1 MVGAVQSRHKFGI
14 ISILHRRSNLLF
26 KEESLLP
33 LRPSIP
39 LFCLAL
45 CSAAQAAPTAE
56 TEAAFQHAIQIAEA
70 NQQWINL
77 IVEQEKTGRSDRQT
91 QTQAI
96 LEMTQNNQAYEEE
109 LRKASA
115 GGHAVATYLLANL
128 QEGSKTSP
136 SQDSVS
142 RHAEAWALY
151 QSAAGQGLMA
161 GAVMLLR
168 ECENGSLRFKL
179 DDPELLR
186 LRDQLIKALEQPD
199 PYSDYYPLPAI
210 NSFCFKEQK
219 MIAINRE
226 RPVTALMDFYAPLL
240 LSLEQFRA
248 DGYYLLTV
256 KGDIESPKARDYF
269 NQMQALTP
277 DCLDPISMGFM
288 FKVMDEKKR

>member
-1 MVGAVQSRHKFGI
+1 M
-14 ISILHRRSNLLF
+14 
-26 KEESLLP
+26 P
-33 LRPSIP
+33 LRPLIP

-45 CSAAQAAPTAE
+45 CTAAKATTTAE
-56 TEAAFQHAIQIAEA
+56 TDAAFQHAIQMAEA

-77 IVEQEKTGRSDRQT
+77 LVEQEKTGRSDKQK
-91 QTQAI
+91 QTQAV
-96 LEMTQNNQAYEEE
+96 LEITQNNQTYEEE

-128 QEGSKTSP
+128 QEGRKTLP
-136 SQDSVS
+136 SQNSAS
-142 RHAEAWALY
+142 RHAEACALY
-151 QSAAGQGLMA
+151 QSASDQGLMA

-168 ECENGSLRFKL
+168 DCENASERFKL

-186 LRDQLIKALEQPD
+186 LRDQTLKALEQPD
-199 PYSDYYPLPAI
+199 PYSAYYPLPAI

-219 MIAINRE
+219 MIARNRE
-226 RPVTALMDFYAPLL
+226 RPLTALMDFYTPLP

-277 DCLDPISMGFM
+277 DCLDPIGMRIM
-288 FKVMDEKKR
+288 FKVMDEKAR